1 MNKFEQHNA
10 PVSWQNNQKVTL
22 CGRLSATLSHSMK
35 PHLNLLS
42 ILSGSFWYPYT
53 PQIIHQIYWSLG
65 FHSFGSLMGSFL
77 TSIHL
82 GSSGI
87 PPQISPGILLWN
99 LSLPCSPLWVK
110 KRRQCLGLGGRA
122 TNPILPPG
130 SAASL
135 PEPDSHLANQFARQA
150 RLARVIESNTNR
162 YVAGRSPEEP
172 SFSEFGN
179 CPDQMVPRW
188 FNTLLY
194 ICHLGPMGAKM
205 INTNTQI
212 ATTEMICLG
221 K

>member
-1 MNKFEQHNA
+1 MNKFEQNNA
-10 PVSWQNNQKVTL
+10 PVSWKKNQKVTL
-22 CGRLSATLSHSMK
+22 CDRLLATLSYSMK
-35 PHLNLLS
+35 PHLNLLD
-42 ILSGSFWYPYT
+42 ILSGSSWYPDT
-53 PQIIHQIYWSLG
+53 PQIIHQIYWGLA

-135 PEPDSHLANQFARQA
+135 PDCSHLANQFARQA
-150 RLARVIESNTNR
+150 RLARVIESNTNQ

-179 CPDQMVPRW
+179 CPDQMVRRW
-188 FNTLLY
+188 YSTLLY
-194 ICHLGPMGAKM
+194 ICHLGAEM
-205 INTNTQI
+205 INTKIQI
-212 ATTEMICLG
+212 ATTKIIWLG
-221 K
+221 E